1 MKPYFIAALSFV
13 GVLGSAAGAMAINN
27 DTLAHGGSDLVE
39 SASRALVTTSTVN
52 PDGTVSI
59 QGVEQGAPGAL
70 PIPDASS
77 TPGANAPT
85 PPHALTNLPSV
96 NWNGATGGSGSG
108 SPSASSPTTPS
119 HSAARP
125 IATPAPGAGT
135 PVSGVTGGSSWA
147 APAPAPGPS
156 QPAAGSGSQTQPT
169 PAPGRRSHP
178 ERGTARQPHD
188 DRQND
193 SHDSR
198 ESDDD

>member
-27 DTLAHGGSDLVE
+27 DTLTHGGSDLVE
-39 SASRALVTTSTVN
+39 SASRALITTSTVN

-59 QGVEQGAPGAL
+59 QGVEPGAPGVL
-70 PIPDASS
+70 PSPDPSS
-77 TPGANAPT
+77 TPGATASASPQ
-85 PPHALTNLPSV
+85 ALTNLPTV
-96 NWNGATGGSGSG
+96 NWNGATGGSGTG
-108 SPSASSPTTPS
+108 SLVASSPTTPS

-125 IATPAPGAGT
+125 IATPAAGAGT

-147 APAPAPGPS
+147 APKPAPS
-156 QPAAGSGSQTQPT
+156 QPAAGSGNQTPPT
-169 PAPGRRSHP
+169 PGAGRRPHP
-178 ERGTARQPHD
+178 ERGTGTKPHD
-188 DRQND
+188 RNQDD